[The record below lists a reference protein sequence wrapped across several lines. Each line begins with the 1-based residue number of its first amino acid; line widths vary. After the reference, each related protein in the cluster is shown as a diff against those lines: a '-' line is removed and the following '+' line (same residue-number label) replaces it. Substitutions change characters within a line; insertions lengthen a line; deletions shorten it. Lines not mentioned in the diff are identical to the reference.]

1 MSSSDTEK
9 KACERG
15 EKFLF
20 FYSYRSTPYPPIL
33 GLLVLGVAS
42 RGGVLVGG
50 AWQGVVVGDSW
61 VSGGNFSVA

>member
-1 MSSSDTEK
+1 MASSDTEK
-9 KACERG
+9 KACERE

-50 AWQGVVVGDSW
+50 RGKAWWWGIAG
-61 VSGGNFSVA
+61 SVEAILA